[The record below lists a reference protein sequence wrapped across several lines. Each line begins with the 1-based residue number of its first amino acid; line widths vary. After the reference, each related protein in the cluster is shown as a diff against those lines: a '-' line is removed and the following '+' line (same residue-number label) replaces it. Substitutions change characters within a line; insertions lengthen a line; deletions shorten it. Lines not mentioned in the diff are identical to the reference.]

1 MKTGNIRP
9 RRIVKQTERQEEN
22 MTGPGP
28 IRGILFDMD
37 GLLLDSETLSLD
49 AFTLGAHDLGY
60 DMPLEFAR
68 QMIGLPGDACA
79 QLVIDRYGPEIDLDG
94 LFRAQNRH
102 LHALVD
108 AGKLVLKKG
117 VLPLLDYLDER
128 SLPRAIATSS
138 SRDRTEMHLRHM
150 GIYDRFDAII
160 TRDDVTRGKPDPEP
174 YLRAAEAIGIA
185 SAYCLALEDSHN
197 GARAAHAAGIR
208 VIVVPDLMAPNE
220 EIIGKAHA
228 IMNDLHEVRDF
239 IARAD

>member
-1 MKTGNIRP
+1 
-9 RRIVKQTERQEEN
+9 

-28 IRGILFDMD
+28 IKGILFDMD

-49 AFTLGAHDLGY
+49 AFTLGARDLGY
-60 DMPLEFAR
+60 DMPTEFAR

-79 QLVIDRYGPEIDLDG
+79 QLVIDTYGQGIDLSA
-94 LFRAQNRH
+94 LFSAQNRH
-102 LHALVD
+102 LHILVD
-108 AGKLVLKKG
+108 AGRLVLKEG

-128 SLPRAIATSS
+128 GLPRAIATSS
-138 SRDRTEMHLRHM
+138 GRERTDTHLRHM

-174 YLRAAEAIGIA
+174 YLRAAEAISVA
-185 SAYCLALEDSHN
+185 PAYCLALEDSHN

-220 EIIGKAHA
+220 EITGKALA

-239 IARAD
+239 ISRAD